1 MNTPADQS
9 DHPQL
14 LHEVLMRAAANRA
27 AAIRRQSTASLLREI
42 KSSNA
47 RTLKGQSSAGKL

>member
-1 MNTPADQS
+1 MNNASDQS

-47 RTLKGQSSAGKL
+47 RILKGHSGAGNL